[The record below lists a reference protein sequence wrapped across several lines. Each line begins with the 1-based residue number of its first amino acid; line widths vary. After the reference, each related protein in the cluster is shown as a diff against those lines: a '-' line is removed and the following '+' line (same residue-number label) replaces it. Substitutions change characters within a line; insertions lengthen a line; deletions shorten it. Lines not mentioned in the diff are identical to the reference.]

1 MKHLPR
7 LAIKSVIIGY
17 VVGFFLLTGYL
28 SDWNPTFGYGAGVM
42 LIIML
47 LNSQ

>member
-1 MKHLPR
+1 MKKYFR
-7 LAIKSVIIGY
+7 LFVAAY

-47 LNSQ
+47 INQVQ